1 MKYCSVNL
9 YVIFLLLL
17 LTLGPDVS
25 AQSDSTSVL
34 EAGLNHRYTL
44 VEDRENRT
52 STRLRIGSK
61 SDDLSYLFRA
71 DYATRFGSSG
81 SYLGADLYP
90 EISRKSYMWLSGGFS
105 TGKNLVYPEW
115 DLKSVFYTSLT
126 DKVVGGPGFR
136 FVRLSTKSAYIY
148 SLNFNVYTSSGLFLI
163 KPYLQDTGNKKTAS
177 ASLRYRHYFNNPGEY
192 WELSAA
198 YGRNPEN
205 SIFTDE
211 INNSFSSISGGAKV
225 MKALSDHIWLNGG
238 ISLRNYTFS
247 SGTEQLL
254 LSVNSGITLKFQN

>member
-1 MKYCSVNL
+1 MNYYSVYL
-9 YVIFLLLL
+9 YVIILLLNC
-17 LTLGPDVS
+17 GPDVW

-34 EAGLNHRYTL
+34 ETGLIHRYTF
-44 VEDRENRT
+44 VEDRANRT
-52 STRLRIGSK
+52 STRIRIGSK
-61 SDDLSYLFRA
+61 SENLSYLFRA

-81 SYLGADLYP
+81 SYLGADIYP

-105 TGKNLVYPEW
+105 AGNSLIYPEW

-126 DKVVGGPGFR
+126 DEVVGGPGFR
-136 FVRLSTKSAYIY
+136 FVRLNTKSAYIY
-148 SLNFNVYTSSGLFLI
+148 SLNFNIYTGNGLVLF

-177 ASLRYRHYFNNPGEY
+177 ASLRYRHYFNDPGEY

-205 SIFTDE
+205 SIFIDE

-225 MKALSDHIWLNGG
+225 MKALSDHVWLNGG
-238 ISLRNYTFS
+238 ITLRNYTFS

-254 LSVNSGITLKFQN
+254 LSVNSGITLKFKN